1 MFSGCE
7 DACAPDRLDLLLRLA
22 GEEAGLDD
30 HRLLRQVALAKDL
43 TGGRKKGISG
53 LGQRVDYC
61 LELFHKVHGRHGISQ
76 KKVFFQK
83 QVTQLKFDFFSSSL
97 ANGETKNFFPISSYT
112 FSFLKK
118 TGQCQN

>member
-76 KKVFFQK
+76 KGGI
-83 QVTQLKFDFFSSSL
+83 FS
-97 ANGETKNFFPISSYT
+97 ETKREKSLPILSLVENWAMQKSNT
-112 FSFLKK
+112 RNMLH
-118 TGQCQN
+118 